1 MPDREWVCPECGA
14 TVDRD
19 RNAACNLMGYAVKE
33 IDTAGTA
40 GINACGATASTLRET
55 VGRVVAGKQ
64 ESAESLAQ
72 R

>member
-1 MPDREWVCPECGA
+1 
-14 TVDRD
+14 
-19 RNAACNLMGYAVKE
+19 MGYAVKE

-55 VGRVVAGKQ
+55 VGRVVAGK
-64 ESAESLAQ
+64 EEATDSLYQ

>member
-1 MPDREWVCPECGA
+1 MG
-14 TVDRD
+14 RD
-19 RNAACNLMGYAVKE
+19 RNAAYNLRGYAVKE

-40 GINACGATASTLRET
+40 GINACGAMASTLRET

-64 ESAESLAQ
+64 EAAELKTQ